1 MNNLLLASA
10 GTIILYVGIG
20 LLAILIVLIFALVP
34 IKTWFIALVS
44 GSHVSM
50 TRLIGMKMRRI
61 PVATIID
68 AYIMARKAGI
78 DVDVVSLETHHLAG
92 GDVRKV
98 INALIAAHSA
108 KIDLDIEEAKAID
121 LAGRDVDQAVR
132 QSETPKVITTD
143 FISAVAKDG
152 IELKVKVRITVKAN
166 IARFVGGA
174 GDETIL
180 ARVGEGIVTTVGSA
194 ETHGE
199 VLENP
204 DFISQQVIDKGL
216 DLGTSYKILSID
228 IADIDVGANIG
239 AELKKKEA
247 EARKIVAQAEAEERR
262 AMAEAHEQE
271 MKAKTQQMQAVLIAA
286 EAEVP
291 KAMAEAIKEGKLGV
305 MDYYKI
311 QNLNADTSMRKA
323 IAGESNNN
331 KKDDNNDF

>member
-132 QSETPKVITTD
+132 QSVTPKVITTD

-228 IADIDVGANIG
+228 IADIDVGTNIG